1 MKTLE
6 AEEEVLQLQWDLA
19 MKEKEAELAE
29 KDLEISMHQ
38 DNVEHLTDSRHFW
51 LTTPKPMVITCLA
64 CDKANNIAY
73 LGSLVQKEEVQR
85 VKGPG
90 DI

>member
-29 KDLEISMHQ
+29 IDLEISMHQ
-38 DNVEHLTDSRHFW
+38 DNVERLTKQFPFKEGKFGPWGMIKVRDQ
-51 LTTPKPMVITCLA
+51 
-64 CDKANNIAY
+64 
-73 LGSLVQKEEVQR
+73 LGAKE
-85 VKGPG
+85 
-90 DI
+90 

>member
-29 KDLEISMHQ
+29 MDLEMEI
-38 DNVEHLTDSRHFW
+38 
-51 LTTPKPMVITCLA
+51 
-64 CDKANNIAY
+64 KA
-73 LGSLVQKEEVQR
+73 L
-85 VKGPG
+85 
-90 DI
+90 

>member
-29 KDLEISMHQ
+29 IDLEISMHQ
-38 DNVEHLTDSRHFW
+38 DNVECLT
-51 LTTPKPMVITCLA
+51 
-64 CDKANNIAY
+64 
-73 LGSLVQKEEVQR
+73 
-85 VKGPG
+85 
-90 DI
+90 